1 MSKDERKNFY
11 RTVAKG
17 LMRPLFSVYRRVTRM
32 YDQKNYMGKYT
43 VEEIDLLK
51 EWVELEWFQKLLF
64 IILHKFQDSTTFVL
78 DGSKP
83 LAPDNTV
90 GQQSELQ
97 SFDDE
102 AVMTRYRV
110 QFGRFATRLSNSSL
124 CFSFSGVRFSSE
136 TSVGRMLFFSGDNMA
151 FAISNTCTVPCVEN
165 IYKSVAYKTTQL
177 YKIP

>member
-1 MSKDERKNFY
+1 
-11 RTVAKG
+11 
-17 LMRPLFSVYRRVTRM
+17 M

-90 GQQSELQ
+90 GQRSELQ
-97 SFDDE
+97 SNDE
-102 AVMTRYRV
+102 AVDEWLDTE
-110 QFGRFATRLSNSSL
+110 SNLADLLLGLVTAVSAFL
-124 CFSFSGVRFSSE
+124 FLVFRFS
-136 TSVGRMLFFSGDNMA
+136 
-151 FAISNTCTVPCVEN
+151 
-165 IYKSVAYKTTQL
+165 
-177 YKIP
+177 

>member
-1 MSKDERKNFY
+1 
-11 RTVAKG
+11 
-17 LMRPLFSVYRRVTRM
+17 M

-90 GQQSELQ
+90 GQRSELQ

-102 AVMTRYRV
+102 AVDEWLVTE
-110 QFGRFATRLSNSSL
+110 SNWADLQLGLVTAVSA
-124 CFSFSGVRFSSE
+124 F
-136 TSVGRMLFFSGDNMA
+136 LFLVFV
-151 FAISNTCTVPCVEN
+151 FPH
-165 IYKSVAYKTTQL
+165 KHL
-177 YKIP
+177 

>member
-90 GQQSELQ
+90 GQRSELQ

-102 AVMTRYRV
+102 AVDEWLVTE
-110 QFGRFATRLSNSSL
+110 SNLADLQLGLVTAVSA
-124 CFSFSGVRFSSE
+124 F
-136 TSVGRMLFFSGDNMA
+136 LFLVFV
-151 FAISNTCTVPCVEN
+151 FPQ
-165 IYKSVAYKTTQL
+165 KHL
-177 YKIP
+177 

>member
-64 IILHKFQDSTTFVL
+64 IILRNFQDSTTW
-78 DGSKP
+78 SKP

-90 GQQSELQ
+90 GQRSELQ
-97 SFDDE
+97 SYDE
-102 AVMTRYRV
+102 AVDEWLDTE
-110 QFGRFATRLSNSSL
+110 SNLADLLLGLVTAVSA
-124 CFSFSGVRFSSE
+124 F
-136 TSVGRMLFFSGDNMA
+136 LFLVFV
-151 FAISNTCTVPCVEN
+151 FPH
-165 IYKSVAYKTTQL
+165 KHL
-177 YKIP
+177 

>member
-1 MSKDERKNFY
+1 
-11 RTVAKG
+11 
-17 LMRPLFSVYRRVTRM
+17 
-32 YDQKNYMGKYT
+32 
-43 VEEIDLLK
+43 
-51 EWVELEWFQKLLF
+51 
-64 IILHKFQDSTTFVL
+64 
-78 DGSKP
+78 
-83 LAPDNTV
+83 
-90 GQQSELQ
+90 
-97 SFDDE
+97 
-102 AVMTRYRV
+102 MTRYRV

>member
-78 DGSKP
+78 DGS
-83 LAPDNTV
+83 
-90 GQQSELQ
+90 
-97 SFDDE
+97 
-102 AVMTRYRV
+102 
-110 QFGRFATRLSNSSL
+110 
-124 CFSFSGVRFSSE
+124 
-136 TSVGRMLFFSGDNMA
+136 
-151 FAISNTCTVPCVEN
+151 
-165 IYKSVAYKTTQL
+165 
-177 YKIP
+177 